1 MAEREREEQEARH
14 NLMSAL
20 KVGMR
25 KMLDNA
31 IKMNEENTQVIKK
44 EHEKR
49 KLKRRIQT
57 FNRFMDAINRQQ
69 KIREERSSH
78 DQQSSKLGHG
88 LKTDDSINSPK
99 YNTHLRAANFMPQEQ
114 RMPPTLNPVHQSTKS
129 LTHRSQNLKIDI
141 PQSSKR

>member
-99 YNTHLRAANFMPQEQ
+99 
-114 RMPPTLNPVHQSTKS
+114 
-129 LTHRSQNLKIDI
+129 
-141 PQSSKR
+141 